1 MLEDLVAEAGV
12 TDGRAYATKQLGK
25 AVARSECCEDAS
37 KPAGYYCFLSER
49 PVSLEN
55 SKAGL
60 PWFPR
65 GADLARVCKSRYEE
79 DEPWL

>member
-12 TDGRAYATKQLGK
+12 TDGRAYAMKQLG
-25 AVARSECCEDAS
+25 AEISRSECCEDAT
-37 KPAGYYCFLSER
+37 KPAGYYCFLSDR

-55 SKAGL
+55 SKPGL